1 MLRVWFKIVWALGKN
16 CRFALAFRE
25 RSGECLPEITDL
37 RPVGQISNASVVFL
51 KKKVMRAN
59 DKS

>member
-1 MLRVWFKIVWALGKN
+1 MSGLKLCGRWEKN

-25 RSGECLPEITDL
+25 RSGECLPESTDL
-37 RPVGQISNASVVFL
+37 GPVGQISNASVVFL
-51 KKKVMRAN
+51 KKKKVMRAN